1 MITDDLSANSQ
12 NTSGIL
18 STLHC
23 ALGVNVGGFKH
34 SKRTKCEDDGQ
45 TWKGGYYNKTKYP
58 SRFSWTNSSEA
69 YFAFNS
75 NVVVGNDCKALYHS
89 CTGPDCKKR
98 INYKGGVV
106 FGSDFGVF
114 LDLSR
119 NFSFGAEVFVDFTKI
134 KLQVND
140 DSYSCTNPNCQIKQV
155 PLGYD
160 PTPASSA
167 GTDYQNFSELYCKHR
182 FSSDRHYR
190 ANVTDNVRHYNK
202 YFYGMLLVAKIYPQS
217 GKCYLALKAG
227 LAKNSYKGPVHVMHE
242 YDNNVDENG
251 NWTFTVQDPD
261 DPTKTIV
268 KKVPAV
274 HTYTRKK
281 IKSRL
286 GIVLKGE
293 FGIFL
298 TDNFAFSLNCGFQSN
313 NQKDNVWSYRLEQ
326 AGMSAKFFFGR

>member
-1 MITDDLSANSQ
+1 MKYFFKCSLIALLIGILITDDLSANSQ

-45 TWKGGYYNKTKYP
+45 KLKGGYYDKTKYP
-58 SRFSWTNSSEA
+58 SRFAWSNRSDGD
-69 YFAFNS
+69 FAP
-75 NVVVGNDCKALYHS
+75 NVNVDPDVDGYSCDPLYHS

-160 PTPASSA
+160 PTVE

-227 LAKNSYKGPVHVMHE
+227 LAKNSYKGPVHVID
-242 YDNNVDENG
+242 DNV
-251 NWTFTVQDPD
+251 T
-261 DPTKTIV
+261 
-268 KKVPAV
+268 V